1 MHDIPLPMKPGKLEL
16 LLRQVNISRVV
27 IPGLTRNPVL
37 SWIPASAGMT
47 NLRYMIV
54 GLITFLILAVA
65 IALLLASCAPSK
77 EALRKQAAEHPTM
90 TIAYWGQGW
99 EAKPLHERIA
109 PAPAELIEKIG
120 IDNRLYHFKE
130 KPVGTDTA
138 PEFFSAL
145 KRIEEILPEPVRRL
159 ARERII
165 GLFLVADLGGSGYTE
180 AIRDEAGK
188 EKFAVIVL
196 DRELLL
202 KRPANAWA
210 TWKEGSFFKPLP
222 GGKINLH
229 LRIEEDRNDSVENAI
244 VYILLHEIGHA
255 LGMAGGVHPSWNGDA
270 ILSKDH
276 PFPALSW
283 RMRGDKIESLYE
295 EAFPERRLLKVYAF
309 NDASLTQ
316 DQAQD
321 VYRNLSRTGF
331 PTMYAAVSPW
341 EDFAE
346 SFVNYLHVVREK
358 RPYKVRIREAGRPDA
373 AYLSCWNET
382 RCLAKRAFLER
393 WMEDPA
399 AGAGALTGA
408 NPIDF
413 GSEKMIGVSY

>member
-1 MHDIPLPMKPGKLEL
+1 
-16 LLRQVNISRVV
+16 
-27 IPGLTRNPVL
+27 
-37 SWIPASAGMT
+37 MT
-47 NLRYMIV
+47 NLRYIITVLVIV
-54 GLITFLILAVA
+54 AA

-77 EALRKQAAEHPTM
+77 EALRKQAADHPIM
-90 TIAYWGQGW
+90 TVAYWGKGW
-99 EAKPLHERIA
+99 QARPLHESIA
-109 PAPAELIEKIG
+109 PAPKELLDKIV
-120 IDNRLYHFKE
+120 IDNRLYGFPE
-130 KPVGTDTA
+130 RPIAADTA
-138 PEFFSAL
+138 PEFSSAL
-145 KRIEEILPEPVRRL
+145 KRIEGILPEPVRQL

-165 GLFLVADLGGSGYTE
+165 GLFLVRDLGGSGYTE

-222 GGKINLH
+222 GKNIDLH

-270 ILSKDH
+270 ILSPNY

-316 DQAQD
+316 DQARD

-331 PTMYAAVSPW
+331 ATLYAAVSPW

-358 RPYKVRIREAGRPDA
+358 RPYEVRIREAGRPDA
-373 AYLSCWNET
+373 AYFPCWNEE
-382 RCLAKRAFLER
+382 RCAAKRVFLER
-393 WMEDPA
+393 WLEDP
-399 AGAGALTGA
+399 
-408 NPIDF
+408 
-413 GSEKMIGVSY
+413 VR

>member
-1 MHDIPLPMKPGKLEL
+1 MHDIPLPMKRGRPG
-16 LLRQVNISRVV
+16 Q
-27 IPGLTRNPVL
+27 TVL
-37 SWIPASAGMT
+37 V
-47 NLRYMIV
+47 LV
-54 GLITFLILAVA
+54 VA
-65 IALLLASCAPSK
+65 IALLLAACAPSR

-90 TIAYWGQGW
+90 TIAYWGGGW
-99 EAKPLHERIA
+99 EARPLHERIA
-109 PAPAELIEKIG
+109 AAPAGLIEKIG
-120 IDNRLYHFKE
+120 IDNRLYGFTE
-130 KPVGTDTA
+130 RPVAAEPA
-138 PEFFSAL
+138 PEFLNAL
-145 KRIEEILPEPVRRL
+145 RHIEDILPEPVRRL

-222 GGKINLH
+222 GKNIDLQ

-244 VYILLHEIGHA
+244 IYILLHEIGHA
-255 LGMAGGVHPSWNGDA
+255 LGMAGGVHSSWNGDA
-270 ILSKDH
+270 ILSQDY

-283 RMRGDKIESLYE
+283 RMSGDKIESLSE

-309 NDASLTQ
+309 NDASLTR
-316 DQAQD
+316 DQARD

-331 PTMYAAVSPW
+331 ATLYAAVSPW

-358 RPYKVRIREAGRPDA
+358 RPYEVRIREAGRPDA
-373 AYLSCWNET
+373 AYPSCWNEE
-382 RCLAKRAFLER
+382 RCAAKRAFLER
-393 WMEDPA
+393 WLEDP
-399 AGAGALTGA
+399 
-408 NPIDF
+408 
-413 GSEKMIGVSY
+413 VR

>member
-1 MHDIPLPMKPGKLEL
+1 MHDIPLPMKRGKPGQTVL
-16 LLRQVNISRVV
+16 VIAAVV
-27 IPGLTRNPVL
+27 V
-37 SWIPASAGMT
+37 
-47 NLRYMIV
+47 
-54 GLITFLILAVA
+54 
-65 IALLLASCAPSK
+65 LLLASCAPSR

-90 TIAYWGQGW
+90 GIAYWGQGW
-99 EAKPLHERIA
+99 QARPLQERIA
-109 PAPAELIEKIG
+109 PAPAELIEKIR
-120 IDNRLYHFKE
+120 IENRLYDFPE
-130 KPVGTDTA
+130 RPAAAEPA
-138 PEFFSAL
+138 PEFLSAL
-145 KRIEEILPEPVRRL
+145 KQIEEILPEKVRRL

-180 AIRDEAGK
+180 AIRDEAGR

-222 GGKINLH
+222 GGKINLN

-270 ILSKDH
+270 ILSQDY
-276 PFPALSW
+276 PFPALNW
-283 RMRGDKIESLYE
+283 RMRGDKIESLFD

-309 NDASLTQ
+309 NDAPLTQ

-331 PTMYAAVSPW
+331 PTLYAAVSPW

-358 RPYKVRIREAGRPDA
+358 RPYEVRIQEARKPDA
-373 AYLSCWNET
+373 VFTSCWNEE
-382 RCLAKRAFLER
+382 RCAARRAFLER
-393 WMEDPA
+393 WLEDP
-399 AGAGALTGA
+399 
-408 NPIDF
+408 
-413 GSEKMIGVSY
+413 VH